1 MVWLAR
7 NRFSRFPSAL
17 SGSFTALLIH
27 IFCISSRR
35 AEVAAGWVGQWGR
48 RGENAQYR
56 RPTDGIWDPL
66 PGARGSYVADPL
78 LVALTY
84 TQPHI
89 CVHTIDGHVGSGKLS
104 LAGRVR
110 QKYKQAGKT
119 DRHKCK
125 PSGWIDRHRYT
136 HTRTE
141 QQTDTEIHTRRQS
154 NRQTQKQTHADIA
167 TNRTTKQ
174 QTEQKYTHP
183 DIATNR
189 TTTTAEQ
196 QTDTEIHTRAN
207 IRTNRHNREGTYG
220 RTHFIQK
227 KKNYE

>member
-35 AEVAAGWVGQWGR
+35 AEVATGWVGQWGR

-56 RPTDGIWDPL
+56 RPTDDIWDPL

-84 TQPHI
+84 TQPHMG
-89 CVHTIDGHVGSGKLS
+89 VHTNTGGHVGSGRLS

-110 QKYKQAGKT
+110 HRNTNKLVKQT
-119 DRHKCK
+119 HECK
-125 PSGWIDRHRYT
+125 PSGWIDRHRHV
-136 HTRTE
+136 HTQTE
-141 QQTDTEIHTRRQS
+141 QQTDTEIHIRRQN
-154 NRQTQKQTHADIA
+154 NRQT
-167 TNRTTKQ
+167 
-174 QTEQKYTHP
+174 E
-183 DIATNR
+183 
-189 TTTTAEQ
+189 
-196 QTDTEIHTRAN
+196 TDTR
-207 IRTNRHNREGTYG
+207 RHSYKQNNNTTDRH
-220 RTHFIQK
+220 RNTHIQT
-227 KKNYE
+227 